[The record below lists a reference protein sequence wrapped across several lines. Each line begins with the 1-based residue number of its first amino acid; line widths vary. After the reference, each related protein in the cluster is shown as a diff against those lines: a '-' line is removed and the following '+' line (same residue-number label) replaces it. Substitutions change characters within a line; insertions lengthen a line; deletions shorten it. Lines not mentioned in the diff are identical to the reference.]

1 MKILKFITFAVFF
14 LLSIAG
20 IASETVVWQGSKQ
33 FTNWSDLLNIDG
45 SKLSSAKAD
54 DVLCLSITASQ
65 GAQLQM
71 AGGNNWTNFEGL
83 EHLDISGNYEM
94 QLTSQDLARI
104 KQGIHIK
111 GVNFTLTA
119 VSLKSNDG
127 AYATQSAD
135 LFDWQAMK
143 LSGATQGQT
152 CTVGLKAYAG
162 AGWYWPETVDLS
174 SYGSI
179 VVTLLQPAAET
190 MTVQLLYG
198 ENSVKSQTITKG
210 TTKCKVTLSSAHKQ
224 AYSLNVISE
233 KAQTIVLGSVDLTD
247 KQGNI
252 ISTSVVNPRTDNL
265 RIHSVEYYDTQGI
278 RLSKPRRGVN
288 IIKTNYEGGVSK
300 VEKLYIIN

>member
-71 AGGNNWTNFEGL
+71 SWGNNWTNFEGL

-119 VSLKSNDG
+119 VILKTNDG
-127 AYATQSAD
+127 VYETQSEE
-135 LFDWQAMK
+135 LFGWNDMIM
-143 LSGATQGQT
+143 SGATQGQT
-152 CTVGLKAYAG
+152 CTIGLKAFQSHFT
-162 AGWYWPETVDLS
+162 E
-174 SYGSI
+174 SI
-179 VVTLLQPAAET
+179 HQESTALVV
-190 MTVQLLYG
+190 
-198 ENSVKSQTITKG
+198 
-210 TTKCKVTLSSAHKQ
+210 C
-224 AYSLNVISE
+224 
-233 KAQTIVLGSVDLTD
+233 
-247 KQGNI
+247 
-252 ISTSVVNPRTDNL
+252 ST
-265 RIHSVEYYDTQGI
+265 HF
-278 RLSKPRRGVN
+278 
-288 IIKTNYEGGVSK
+288 
-300 VEKLYIIN
+300 LYIAISVFQCFIEIGQVSSHFISLS